1 MMNPI
6 LESLYARKSVRAYT
20 DAPISEELR
29 SLLLDCAIQ
38 APSAGCQMLYTILD
52 IRDQA
57 VKDRMAELCDHQTF
71 IARAPMVLV
80 FCADC
85 QRWPDMYAEAGCP
98 SRKPAEGD
106 LLLAEQDA
114 IIAAQNLV
122 VAAQAEG
129 LGSCYI
135 GDVLENQEKMKEL
148 LHLPDYVIPAC
159 MLVLG
164 WPTQQQKDRPKPVR
178 PERKYLVCTDRYTPL
193 TREQLREMYRE
204 RAGAQGFDRWVTAFC
219 KRKYDSQFSKEM
231 SRSAHLWISPFK
243 GKM

>member
-1 MMNPI
+1 MDPI
-6 LESLYARKSVRAYT
+6 LESLYARRSVRAYT
-20 DAPISEELR
+20 EEPVPEELR
-29 SLLLDCAIQ
+29 AQLLDCAIQ
-38 APSAGCQMLYTILD
+38 APSAGCQQLYTILD
-52 IRDQA
+52 IRDQG
-57 VKDRMAELCDHQTF
+57 VKEELAQLCDHQPF
-71 IARAPMVLV
+71 IVKAPMVLI

-98 SRKPAEGD
+98 SRPPEMGD

-122 VAAQAEG
+122 VAAQAVG

-148 LHLPDYVIPAC
+148 LHLPDHVIPAC

-178 PERKYLVCTDRYTPL
+178 PDRAYLVCTDRYAPL
-193 TREQLREMYRE
+193 GGEQLREMYRE

-231 SRSAHLWISPFK
+231 SRSAHLWTAPFNEK
-243 GKM
+243 